1 MKNLFNEKGHLMVK
15 FLINQIAM
23 SVFGIM
29 MSFTAASIGNSWLLA
44 FGLFA
49 LLFYYFIMWSYIW
62 EDGAKDGIKVSGG
75 RMKKNSFLGLSYCA
89 IASIPSMLFATL
101 LIVFNLT
108 LDSASAPVG
117 IMNIVVKIFTFG
129 MYNAIDSYFAL
140 SAEWFKSLSTIGVTY
155 LFYSFVTLLVCHMAY
170 FCGTK
175 QIKLRG
181 RE

>member
-15 FLINQIAM
+15 FLVNQVAM

-29 MSFTAASIGNSWLLA
+29 MSFTAAAVGNSWLLA

-75 RMKKNSFLGLSYCA
+75 RMKKNSFLGLGYCA
-89 IASIPSMLFATL
+89 IASIPSIIFAVL

-108 LDSASAPVG
+108 LDSTSAPVG
-117 IMNIVVKIFTFG
+117 VMNIVVKIFTFG
-129 MYNAIDSYFAL
+129 MYNAIDSYFAM
-140 SAEWFKSLSTIGVTY
+140 SVTWFKSLSAMGVTY
-155 LFYSFVTLLVCHMAY
+155 LLYSLVTLIVCHLAY
-170 FCGTK
+170 YFGTK
-175 QIKLRG
+175 QIKLR